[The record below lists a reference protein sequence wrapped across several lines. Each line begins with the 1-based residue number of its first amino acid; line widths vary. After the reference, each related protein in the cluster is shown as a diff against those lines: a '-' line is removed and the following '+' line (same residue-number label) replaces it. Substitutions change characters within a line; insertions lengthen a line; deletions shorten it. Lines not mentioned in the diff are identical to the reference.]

1 MTSSPDPARSG
12 AAVEISPWQP
22 PDLRTV
28 AAGRAAGAAPAGPT
42 VEEAAYLRGVA
53 DARAAAAAE
62 QASALEEARSAT
74 RAASDALERVAAALQ
89 ARFTESVQALAIGIA
104 WHLVERELTT
114 DPSHLQQL
122 VARALVLAPLGGP
135 VTVRLH
141 PDDLRQLRE
150 LPGVLEAVP
159 AAVEVSWTA
168 DPAVRRGG
176 CLLEGPASVVDGRI
190 DRALLDIYERL
201 SNDQ

>member
-1 MTSSPDPARSG
+1 MTSSPDSARPAT
-12 AAVEISPWQP
+12 ATAISPWQP

-28 AAGRAAGAAPAGPT
+28 AAGDATEAAPAGPT
-42 VEEAAYLRGVA
+42 VEEAAYQRGVV
-53 DARAAAAAE
+53 DARAAAAVE
-62 QASALEEARSAT
+62 QATALEEARSAT
-74 RAASDALERVAAALQ
+74 AAASTALERVAAALQ

-114 DPSHLQQL
+114 DPSHLRQL

-141 PDDLRQLRE
+141 PEDFRQLRE

-159 AAVEVSWTA
+159 PTVDVRWTA
-168 DPAVRRGG
+168 DQAVRRGG
-176 CLLEGPASVVDGRI
+176 CLLEGPVSVVDGRL